1 MAIEIKEL
9 VIRIKVNEASVQRN
23 EIIKEREITQ
33 LSTKLVK
40 ECVEQVLD
48 KLNRKESF
56 IDR

>member
-33 LSTKLVK
+33 LSKKLVK